1 MKHMMKYIS
10 YCSPVEQAV
19 GCFWQYHTLT
29 ARQGSK
35 WLPEKSN
42 WPMSKMTLFW
52 GYDDSQGKGVWV
64 TLKHMTPKKSHTDS
78 AARVTL
84 TLLRLFFV
92 LFFDSNL
99 ESCLLCYESH
109 NDTLQV
115 SSLLSI
121 DSCWSHIDPHEI
133 FLYTVFDSNL
143 ESNLLLYNSHNDTL
157 QVSSLLSIDSSW
169 SPIDPHGIFLR
180 MVFDYNLESSLLYDS
195 HNDILKVSSLLS
207 IDYFWR

>member
-1 MKHMMKYIS
+1 M
-10 YCSPVEQAV
+10 
-19 GCFWQYHTLT
+19 
-29 ARQGSK
+29 
-35 WLPEKSN
+35 
-42 WPMSKMTLFW
+42 
-52 GYDDSQGKGVWV
+52 

-92 LFFDSNL
+92 LFFYSNL

-143 ESNLLLYNSHNDTL
+143 ESNLLFYESHNDTL
-157 QVSSLLSIDSSW
+157 QVSSLLSIDSFW
-169 SPIDPHGIFLR
+169 SHIDPLRFL
-180 MVFDYNLESSLLYDS
+180 FSLFLTVTWSQIYTAMRVTMT
-195 HNDILKVSSLLS
+195 HCRCHL
-207 IDYFWR
+207 